1 MDNYKFYHFLS
12 AKVDLENGFKKIK
25 NGEVLDKIDEE
36 ALRDILNMVIG
47 FIAEESDLNK
57 SFIEYQ

>member
-1 MDNYKFYHFLS
+1 MGNCKFYHFLS

-25 NGEVLDKIDEE
+25 NGEVLDKTDEE

-57 SFIEYQ
+57 FFIEYQ